1 MIPTLETERLLL
13 RPYEFGD
20 FDHYVEM
27 WADPDVVRF
36 IGGKPFDREA
46 SWGRFVRHIGQ
57 WHYMGFGYFAI
68 VEKETGALLGEAGF
82 QEVRRIITPS
92 IEGSLEA
99 GWALLP
105 TGQGWGYATE
115 AMTAAIGWADGAFP
129 GQRMTCI
136 IDPDNLPSVRV
147 ANRLGFREFTRSSY
161 KDVPIILF
169 ERLAGK

>member
-1 MIPTLETERLLL
+1 MIPTLETDRLLL

-46 SWGRFVRHIGQ
+46 SWGRFVRHVGQ

-68 VEKETGALLGEAGF
+68 IEKETGALLGEAGF

-115 AMTAAIGWADGAFP
+115 AMSAAVLAISNAFLSSV
-129 GQRMTCI
+129 MTRHRS
-136 IDPDNLPSVRV
+136 PPARKQSSVGSS
-147 ANRLGFREFTRSSY
+147 LGS
-161 KDVPIILF
+161 
-169 ERLAGK
+169 